1 MPAFNLSKLDADR
14 RDNLIAE
21 MRAKWEAVED
31 AARVYNEALAELRA
45 PIAAALAEYNEV
57 VEEARGFAEDVARGA
72 EEAIDA
78 KSERWQE
85 GEKGQAAIEYRDA
98 WDGVDLGEVE
108 IAWPEDA
115 DWLGD
120 APPHADDMEALPSEM
135 IEP

>member
-1 MPAFNLSKLDADR
+1 MAFKLDKQELAR
-14 RDNLIAE
+14 RDQLKE
-21 MRAKWEAVED
+21 E
-31 AARVYNEALAELRA
+31 LAELRGKLEDEVSTYNAAVEEAKA
-45 PIAAALAEYNEV
+45 PVVAALEAYNAV

-85 GEKGQAAIEYRDA
+85 GEKGQAAIEYKDA

-108 IAWPEDA
+108 ISWPEDE

-120 APPHADDMEALPSEM
+120 TPPHADDMEALPSEM